1 MAVTEARDT
10 RSASASLTDS
20 ELSPVVQIALIVALS
35 CALGYAIVDTPLA
48 LVDHFEKWTV
58 LICAGTCAAIITVV
72 WLRAVRPIAGFR
84 IGTPTIL
91 ALSTIAVMTGLNV
104 RYAAQNVVQDR
115 DPGAYIDSGQWFTHH
130 HTFFFDGLVGAFSLH
145 PNQLFVAGAGFQ
157 AGAPGGR
164 VYPQFLHVVPAFLA
178 AANWIGGASLM
189 YRANALLGALALV
202 SFFAFA
208 RTWLDERLAAVAVI
222 LLAVN
227 LIEVLHSRNT
237 YSEILSQVFLFGGL
251 WALAEAD
258 RVDRTSLYAIAGG
271 LLGATC
277 MVRIDAFLFLIPLAL
292 IATVRL
298 WRAHSMPLDE
308 AARTRRAV
316 TVASAALLLMA
327 ALGAIDGIRFSRPY
341 IDDNKGFLLE
351 IVAAW
356 IATVVACKIAL
367 VVHTRSSRPRLSR
380 RFITNFGAIAAL
392 GILFAFSWAWFIR
405 PHTEIGHQVARP
417 AGGIFDLSHPVL
429 PAKISLRTY
438 AEQTVPRLDLF
449 LGAATLAGGV
459 IGTAFL
465 TRKIISD
472 PSDPRLPF
480 VLLFGVTTTL
490 YVWQPSIAADMVWF
504 LRRFLPV
511 TIPGLILFSMVL
523 TQELI
528 RHRHAIAKVGVVFLI
543 VGGLALPLSLLPH
556 YVFQRS
562 YGSLG
567 NGLEQACTRLGTD
580 AAIVV
585 VQSSGVVEEGPQY
598 RYPQA
603 LQAFCRVPVA
613 TAPPGLQPA
622 FYETLAAQ
630 WKQRGRRLQLVAD
643 LPQAL
648 AAAPGAAHVLQRSS
662 YRVLERTLNRRP
674 TDFKLAQLILFVK
687 TVPVA
692 AGT

>member
-1 MAVTEARDT
+1 MAVTEARET
-10 RSASASLTDS
+10 RSASASRTDS
-20 ELSPVVQIALIVALS
+20 ELSPPVQTALIVALS
-35 CALGYAIVDTPLA
+35 CALGYAVVDTPLA
-48 LVDHFEKWTV
+48 LVDHFEKSTV
-58 LICAGTCAAIITVV
+58 LICAGTSAAVIAFV
-72 WLRAVRPIAGFR
+72 WLRAAGPMRRFR
-84 IGTPTIL
+84 MGAPTIV

-115 DPGAYIDSGQWFTHH
+115 DPGAYIDSGQWFAHH
-130 HTFFFDGLVGAFSLH
+130 HTFFFDGLVGAFALH

-178 AANWIGGASLM
+178 AADWIGGASLM
-189 YRANALLGALALV
+189 YRANALLGALALL

-208 RTWLDERLAAVAVI
+208 RTWLDERLAALAVI

-258 RVDRTSLYAIAGG
+258 RLDRTSLYAIAGG

-277 MVRIDAFLFLIPLAL
+277 MVRIDAFLFLIPLTL

-298 WRAHSMPLDE
+298 WRAHAMPPAE
-308 AARTRRAV
+308 ALRTRRAV
-316 TVASAALLLMA
+316 AVASAALLLVA
-327 ALGAIDGIRFSRPY
+327 ALGAIDGLRFSRPY
-341 IDDNKGFLLE
+341 IDDNKGSLLK
-351 IVAAW
+351 IAAAW
-356 IATVVACKIAL
+356 IATVVACRIAL
-367 VVHTRSSRPRLSR
+367 VVHTRSVRPRLSR
-380 RFITNFGAIAAL
+380 RFVTTLGTIAAL
-392 GILFAFSWAWFIR
+392 GIILAFSWAWFIR
-405 PHTEIGHQVARP
+405 PHTEIGQQIARP
-417 AGGIFDLSHPVL
+417 AGGIDDLSHPVL
-429 PAKISLRTY
+429 PAKISIRTY

-480 VLLFGVTTTL
+480 VLLFGVTTAL

-523 TQELI
+523 TQELVRS
-528 RHRHAIAKVGVVFLI
+528 RHTSAKVGVAFLI
-543 VGGLALPLSLLPH
+543 VGGLALPLALLPH
-556 YVFQRS
+556 YVFQQS

-567 NGLEQACTRLGTD
+567 NGLDRACTRLGTD
-580 AAIVV
+580 AAVVV
-585 VQSSGVVEEGPQY
+585 VQSSDVVDGPQY

-603 LQAFCRVPVA
+603 LQAFCQVPVA
-613 TAPPGLQPA
+613 TAPPGLQSA
-622 FYETLAAQ
+622 FYESLAAQ

-648 AAAPGAAHVLQRSS
+648 AAAPGETHVLQQTS

-674 TDFKLAQLILFVK
+674 TNYKQTRLLLFVK
-687 TVPVA
+687 TVQVS

>member
-1 MAVTEARDT
+1 
-10 RSASASLTDS
+10 
-20 ELSPVVQIALIVALS
+20 VVQVALIVALS

-48 LVDHFEKWTV
+48 LVDHFEKSTV
-58 LICAGTCAAIITVV
+58 LIGAGVCAAIIAFV
-72 WLRAVRPIAGFR
+72 WLRAVGPIRRCR
-84 IGTPTIL
+84 IGLPTIV
-91 ALSTIAVMTGLNV
+91 ALSTIAVMTGLNL

-130 HTFFFDGLVGAFSLH
+130 HTFFFDGLVGAFAQH

-178 AANWIGGASLM
+178 AANWIGGTSLM
-189 YRANALLGALALV
+189 YRANALLGALALL

-208 RTWLDERLAAVAVI
+208 RTWLDDRLASVAVI

-258 RVDRTSLYAIAGG
+258 RVGRTSLYAIAGG

-298 WRAHSMPLDE
+298 WHAHALPLAE
-308 AARTRRAV
+308 AVRVRRAIV
-316 TVASAALLLMA
+316 VASAAVLLMA

-341 IDDNKGFLLE
+341 INDNKGYLLE
-351 IVAAW
+351 IAAAW
-356 IATVVACKIAL
+356 IATVVVCKIAL
-367 VVHTRSSRPRLSR
+367 VAHTRSTRPRLSAR
-380 RFITNFGAIAAL
+380 LVTTLGAAAAL
-392 GILFAFSWAWFIR
+392 AIILAFSWAWFIR
-405 PHTEIGHQVARP
+405 PHTGVAHQRARS
-417 AGGIFDLSHPVL
+417 AGGIYDLRHPVL
-429 PAKISLRTY
+429 PKEITIRTY

-459 IGTAFL
+459 LGTAFL
-465 TRKIISD
+465 TRRVISD

-480 VLLFGVTTTL
+480 LLLFGVTTTL
-490 YVWQPSIAADMVWF
+490 YVLQPSIAADMVWF

-523 TQELI
+523 TQELVNN
-528 RHRHAIAKVGVVFLI
+528 RHTIAKVGVGFLI
-543 VGGLALPLSLLPH
+543 VGGLALPLSQLPH
-556 YVFQRS
+556 YVFERT

-567 NGLEQACTRLGTD
+567 NGIDQTCARLGTD

-585 VQSSGVVEEGPQY
+585 VQSSKVVEGPQY

-603 LQAFCRVPVA
+603 LQAFCQVPVA
-613 TAPPGLQPA
+613 TAPPGLGAA
-622 FYETLAAQ
+622 FYESLAAQ

-648 AAAPGAAHVLQRSS
+648 DEAPGNTHVLQQSS

-674 TDFKLAQLILFVK
+674 TVYTQQKLVLFVK